1 MSISSP
7 YHDQFCHYIF
17 SNIFFSLLIVSPIE
31 DVCPQYIVWSSFL
44 SSPSGSGSGRNLDD
58 LLRGG
63 EKVIVRLLQEIP
75 LVGEWLECGGVVG
88 VKWL

>member
-7 YHDQFCHYIF
+7 YHDQFCHYMF

-44 SSPSGSGSGRNLDD
+44 SSPSGSGSGRNMDD
-58 LLRGG
+58 LFRGG
-63 EKVIVRLLQEIP
+63 GKVIVRLLQEIL

>member
-1 MSISSP
+1 M
-7 YHDQFCHYIF
+7 F

-63 EKVIVRLLQEIP
+63 GKVIVRLLQEIP
-75 LVGEWLECGGVVG
+75 LVGEWLECGGVFGVG
-88 VKWL
+88 YSHQSVGSKKWLSV

>member
-1 MSISSP
+1 M
-7 YHDQFCHYIF
+7 F

-63 EKVIVRLLQEIP
+63 GKVIVRLLQEIP
-75 LVGEWLECGGVVG
+75 LVGEWLECGGVVVVVG
-88 VKWL
+88 KTILGRE